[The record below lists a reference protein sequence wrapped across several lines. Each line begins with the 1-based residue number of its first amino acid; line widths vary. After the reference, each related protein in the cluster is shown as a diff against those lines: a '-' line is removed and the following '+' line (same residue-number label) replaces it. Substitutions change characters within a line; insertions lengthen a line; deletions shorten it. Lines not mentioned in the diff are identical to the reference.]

1 MKDDSIR
8 YRLLEEPDPTERPHL
23 LVFKGKGDDYC
34 EQRKDD
40 YCERRKVERG
50 LPGITVDMPR
60 RARRCERSERC
71 A

>member
-1 MKDDSIR
+1 MAACDVLRFALAHSHPLSVLRDD
-8 YRLLEEPDPTERPHL
+8 
-23 LVFKGKGDDYC
+23 DDYC

-60 RARRCERSERC
+60 RAPERVVRKMRLACS
-71 A
+71 